1 MRQGFRQTLETYGE
15 IAKDEMGLAEQRQ
28 GDRVPDADL
37 AAAAAGDPQDRTERL
52 QAVLD
57 WHLEKRAEKSEST
70 REAQQEIFEV
80 QRRKQEIMKEL
91 KEDLAVL
98 DHPERPER
106 EPAPGARK
114 VAYRDGQLRW
124 RRGDGREV
132 PVTKGEIITDL
143 AWGLDYHLDRETVP
157 RGLRK
162 RLLIERAK
170 SRLQELLDRQILS
183 EEIAGRQTH
192 PDRVKAYEAVRE
204 RLETGGVQMGF
215 VAEKMMVQL
224 FRKLELDRGLP
235 CQVLGADVY
244 QDVAQKIDFILRKTD
259 HSRGVRVED
268 GGEEI
273 KNKGIQFTLNT
284 KQFVLDRKM
293 DQIRRSKRQ
302 LTEEDRIDD
311 IMLVV
316 MDMRYVI
323 DAYRR
328 WEKDKP
334 PGGPDKFLDGTVRE
348 RIFKKTLEGMFP
360 SEELDQ
366 IELK

>member
-15 IAKDEMGLAEQRQ
+15 IAKDEMGLSPKHSEAET
-28 GDRVPDADL
+28 AEAEL
-37 AAAAAGDPQDRTERL
+37 AAAGAPEQPDPTERL
-52 QAVLD
+52 QTVLD
-57 WHLEKRAEKSEST
+57 WHLEKRAEKSGST
-70 REAQQEIFEV
+70 KEAQQEIFEV
-80 QRRKQEIMKEL
+80 QRQKQEIMQRL
-91 KEDLAVL
+91 KEDLSAL
-98 DHPERPER
+98 GHPERPER
-106 EPAPGARK
+106 EPAPGARR
-114 VAYRDGQLRW
+114 VVFHDDRLWW
-124 RRGDGREV
+124 RREGGKEE

-143 AWGLDYHLDRETVP
+143 AWGVDYHLDRETVP

-162 RLLIERAK
+162 RLLIEQAK
-170 SRLQELLDRQILS
+170 GRLQELLDRQILS
-183 EEIAGRQTH
+183 EEIASSQTH

-204 RLETGGVQMGF
+204 RLETGGLQMGF

-259 HSRGVRVED
+259 HSRGVRVEE
-268 GGEEI
+268 GGDEI

-284 KQFVLDRKM
+284 KRFVLDRKL

-316 MDMRYVI
+316 MDMRDVI

-334 PGGPDKFLDGTVRE
+334 PGGPDKFLAANVRE
-348 RIFKKTLEGMFP
+348 RIFKKTLEGMFSP
-360 SEELDQ
+360 EELDQ